1 MLRRKV
7 YAKIQAIK
15 LFGAKVLNI
24 RQRWSIVPVFLCV
37 TLVLGCASRKPE
49 RSLNQPGPLV
59 LFSQGQAGAELP
71 SGWASWIVH
80 PAKKTTRYDMVLDSV
95 NQPDGRALQQVVL
108 RAQAEASASGLKHR
122 IDLDIHA
129 LPVLRWQWKTE
140 QLIKEADATSRYDD
154 DSPVRI
160 IVSFDG
166 DKSQLPGRDRLF
178 MEKARLLAGQE
189 IPYATLMYIWDNRQP
204 VGQVIPN
211 AFTGRIK
218 KIVAQSGTEGV
229 GRWHA
234 LERNLIEDYQRAFG
248 RPPGKLLGI
257 GVMTD
262 TDNTKTQTVSYYA
275 DISFQPIT
283 RAP

>member
-1 MLRRKV
+1 MV

-71 SGWASWIVH
+71 SGWVSWIVH
-80 PAKKTTRYDMVLDSV
+80 PAKKPTRYDMVLDSV

-140 QLIKEADATSRYDD
+140 QLIKEADTTSRYDD
-154 DSPVRI
+154 DSPVRV

-262 TDNTKTQTVSYYA
+262 TDNTRASTVSYYA
-275 DISFQPIT
+275 DISFQPI
-283 RAP
+283 RPAP